1 MKKMG
6 FTLIEMLV
14 VLSLLSI
21 FGVLILTIFT
31 RSLRGNN
38 KSQIIGVIKQNGQT
52 VLEMMDKLIREAD
65 FVVCPRVNSPSS
77 KTLVV
82 VKDGQYTRY
91 RFIIP
96 RAANSLTRND
106 CMAVS
111 DTDLTKATNGCIISD
126 NPSKETVGTDS
137 TTGKEYADPAFVNK
151 VCADA
156 DILISPT
163 TLTDT
168 NPQTGISV
176 LDGSFALNKQT
187 GFKDQVTVKFK
198 LKPGIYASDLVAGQ
212 IDAVSFQTTVQL
224 R

>member
-52 VLEMMDKLIREAD
+52 VLEMMDKLVRESD
-65 FVVCPRVNSPSS
+65 FVVCPRVNSIS
-77 KTLVV
+77 KSLVV

-91 RFIIP
+91 RFIEP
-96 RAANSLTRND
+96 RESGQISNN
-106 CMAVS
+106 CS
-111 DTDLTKATNGCIISD
+111 DTDLTKATNGCIVSD
-126 NPSKETVGTDS
+126 NPNKETVGTDS

-163 TLTDT
+163 ALTDT
-168 NPQTGISV
+168 NSQTGISV